1 MHPSEI
7 QLTNLSVGD
16 LQSNPRG
23 GKTAP
28 LLVDGKQLK
37 VKLRGVT
44 TPFVCSA
51 YDKTSVRKALDV
63 RTDEALRYFV
73 YELDAALLPFAGKL
87 TCRPEGYK
95 SLLKSQ
101 KEGYDPLFR
110 MKLSLDDN
118 GKTPVKFYNEKKERL
133 APDEIRDLDWRGISM
148 NINLTIRSIF
158 VNAGNWGCVA
168 EPNCI
173 LTKLQ
178 DEDPFSE
185 VEDDIDA

>member
-7 QLTNLSVGD
+7 QLTNLTVGD

-23 GKTAP
+23 GRTAP

-37 VKLRGVT
+37 VELRGVT

-95 SLLKSQ
+95 NLLKT
-101 KEGYDPLFR
+101 KRKGTTLF
-110 MKLSLDDN
+110 
-118 GKTPVKFYNEKKERL
+118 L
-133 APDEIRDLDWRGISM
+133 A
-148 NINLTIRSIF
+148 
-158 VNAGNWGCVA
+158 
-168 EPNCI
+168 
-173 LTKLQ
+173 
-178 DEDPFSE
+178 
-185 VEDDIDA
+185 

>member
-51 YDKTSVRKALDV
+51 YDKTSARKALDV
-63 RTDEALRYFV
+63 RTDENLREFV
-73 YELDAALLPFAGKL
+73 NRLDAALLPLAGKL

-110 MKLSLDDN
+110 MKLSLDDS
-118 GKTPVKFYNEKKERL
+118 GKTPVKFYTEKKRY
-133 APDEIRDLDWRGISM
+133 A
-148 NINLTIRSIF
+148 
-158 VNAGNWGCVA
+158 
-168 EPNCI
+168 
-173 LTKLQ
+173 
-178 DEDPFSE
+178 
-185 VEDDIDA
+185 

>member
-1 MHPSEI
+1 MKNFSVSRKMHPSEI

-73 YELDAALLPFAGKL
+73 YELIGRGSSA
-87 TCRPEGYK
+87 
-95 SLLKSQ
+95 
-101 KEGYDPLFR
+101 FR
-110 MKLSLDDN
+110 R
-118 GKTPVKFYNEKKERL
+118 E
-133 APDEIRDLDWRGISM
+133 
-148 NINLTIRSIF
+148 INLPSRR
-158 VNAGNWGCVA
+158 V
-168 EPNCI
+168 
-173 LTKLQ
+173 
-178 DEDPFSE
+178 
-185 VEDDIDA
+185 